1 MSADLDNA
9 IDRVVREMLDVEPP
23 ADLRAKVIARI
34 DERPASSFQVP
45 AFSFQRLAAVG
56 GTAALVALVLGLAL
70 VRRAEPPAQPPAIAG
85 AQAPEPLPVAATPQP
100 PIGVPAA
107 PTPLAVTART
117 AVAQTPARVA
127 YAAPADRTQAAAID
141 PLTAITPIGV
151 APIDRSSITPEPIGV
166 RPLDRITEMQI
177 APLSPPDE
185 RD

>member
-107 PTPLAVTART
+107 PTPLAATART